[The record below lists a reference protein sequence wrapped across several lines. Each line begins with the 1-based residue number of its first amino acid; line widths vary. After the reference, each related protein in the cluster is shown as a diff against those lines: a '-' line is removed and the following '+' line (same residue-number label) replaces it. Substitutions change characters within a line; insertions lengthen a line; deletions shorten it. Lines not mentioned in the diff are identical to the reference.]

1 MASLILECPHCGAE
15 QIGFA
20 IVYECGARP
29 VRLDYSFMEMMIC
42 SGCEQAVVGIFDGSV
57 GSAKNNSPNK
67 CQGDPRTH
75 GWKLYT
81 TYPVPTRR
89 DVPQFIPDPLAAF
102 FRQAAESCRRGH
114 YDASGAMSR
123 KVVDVATKKLLGGD
137 LAKNETV
144 YKRIEYLSEKGRLT
158 SDLKDWAHHVRL
170 EGNDAVHDEA
180 QFTRDEAEELLSFVE
195 LFLTYIYSMP
205 GQLAAARAKRDQ
217 TTPS

>member
-1 MASLILECPHCGAE
+1 
-15 QIGFA
+15 
-20 IVYECGARP
+20 
-29 VRLDYSFMEMMIC
+29 
-42 SGCEQAVVGIFDGSV
+42 
-57 GSAKNNSPNK
+57 
-67 CQGDPRTH
+67 
-75 GWKLYT
+75 
-81 TYPVPTRR
+81 
-89 DVPQFIPDPLAAF
+89 
-102 FRQAAESCRRGH
+102 
-114 YDASGAMSR
+114 MSR